1 MISPFDLVSIS
12 TNYPTCCL
20 VMLSIFPMYI
30 DHFYVFYEEMSMKAF
45 EHVLKSVICLLLL
58 RSCILAVAF
67 IFWILALYSDTKFAD
82 NFFDSIGCL
91 SIDF

>member
-1 MISPFDLVSIS
+1 
-12 TNYPTCCL
+12 
-20 VMLSIFPMYI
+20 MYI